1 MNAIE
6 LTNAL
11 FYVFAAIMILAA
23 LRVITSRN
31 PVHAVLYLVLSFFT
45 GAAIWILLQAEFLA
59 LILLLVYVGAVMVLF
74 LFVVMMMD
82 LDLTGLKNSA
92 RRNLVSATIVGV
104 LIVLEMSAVI
114 FRGFWMIDSH
124 IPKSAAKI
132 GLTAE
137 IGKALFTEYLFNVEL
152 AAIILLVALIAAVTL
167 TFRKR
172 TDAKYTSA
180 GRAIHV
186 RSEDRLRLVEMKAET
201 FETRVTVNEGQDVT
215 KQTETP

>member
-1 MNAIE
+1 MNAMQ
-6 LTNAL
+6 LTNVL
-11 FYVFAAIMILAA
+11 FYVFGAIMVLAA

-45 GAAIWILLQAEFLA
+45 GAAIWILLKAEFLA

-82 LDLTGLKNSA
+82 LDLTELKKAA
-92 RRNLVSATIVGV
+92 RKNLVSASIVGV
-104 LIVLEMSAVI
+104 AIVLEMSAVI

-124 IPKSAAKI
+124 VPKNASRI

-137 IGKALFTEYLFNVEL
+137 IGKALFTDYLFNVEI

-172 TDAKYTSA
+172 VDAKYTSA
-180 GRAIHV
+180 NKAIHV
-186 RSEDRLRLVEMKAET
+186 RSEDRIRIVEMKAESLAD
-201 FETRVTVNEGQDVT
+201 ETKREDVR
-215 KQTETP
+215 

>member
-1 MNAIE
+1 MNATE
-6 LTNAL
+6 LTNGL
-11 FYVFAAIMILAA
+11 FYVFGAIMILAA

-45 GAAIWILLQAEFLA
+45 GASIWILLKAEFLA

-82 LDLTGLKNSA
+82 LDLTELKRVA

-104 LIVLEMSAVI
+104 AIVLEMSAVI
-114 FRGFWMIDSH
+114 FHGFWMIDSH
-124 IPKSAAKI
+124 VPKNASRI

-137 IGKALFTEYLFNVEL
+137 IGKALFTDYLFNVEI
-152 AAIILLVALIAAVTL
+152 AAIILLVALIAAVIL

-172 TDAKYTSA
+172 SDAKYTSA
-180 GRAIHV
+180 NKAIHV
-186 RSEDRLRLVEMKAET
+186 RSQDRIRLVDMKAEMP
-201 FETRVTVNEGQDVT
+201 ETGRKKE
-215 KQTETP
+215 ESP

>member
-1 MNAIE
+1 MNAME
-6 LTNAL
+6 LTSVL
-11 FYVFAAIMILAA
+11 FYAFGAIMILAS
-23 LRVITSRN
+23 LRVITSGN

-45 GAAIWILLQAEFLA
+45 GASIWILLKAEFLA

-82 LDLTGLKNSA
+82 LDLTELKKSA

-114 FRGFWMIDSH
+114 FRGFWMIDPH
-124 IPKSAAKI
+124 VPESAAKI

-137 IGKALFTEYLFNVEL
+137 IGKSLFTDYLFNVEI
-152 AAIILLVALIAAVTL
+152 AAVILLVALIAAVTL

-172 TDAKYTSA
+172 ADAKYTSA

-186 RSEDRLRLVEMKAET
+186 RAEDRIRIVEMKAET
-201 FETRVTVNEGQDVT
+201 FEAATAGSEGRNEP
-215 KQTETP
+215 KREELP